1 MLLSHKSGTKVTLFL
16 IYNKFICLF
25 IQSFY
30 YPPIVFRFFRQPCN
44 PLSAE
49 KSRPPRNRFCLCI
62 GTTYRIQKHKYPY
75 TSTVLCI
82 ASILSLQ
89 IAYIIDIESPLH

>member
-30 YPPIVFRFFRQPCN
+30 YPPIVFRFF
-44 PLSAE
+44 
-49 KSRPPRNRFCLCI
+49 
-62 GTTYRIQKHKYPY
+62 
-75 TSTVLCI
+75 
-82 ASILSLQ
+82 
-89 IAYIIDIESPLH
+89 